1 MEDND
6 ILRVKKNGNNE
17 LIFKFSENTTG
28 TDIYRILL
36 TLINQIRIRQ
46 NDLSDDKFIEEIN
59 KTIKEDYLKYYKGN
73 KNNE

>member
-6 ILRVKKNGNNE
+6 ILKVKKNGNNE

-28 TDIYRILL
+28 TDVYRILL

-46 NDLSDDKFIEEIN
+46 KDLSDDKFIEEIN

>member
-6 ILRVKKNGNNE
+6 ILKVKKNGNNE

>member
-6 ILRVKKNGNNE
+6 ILKVKKNGNNE

-46 NDLSDDKFIEEIN
+46 ND
-59 KTIKEDYLKYYKGN
+59 
-73 KNNE
+73 